1 MPQGDPY
8 PQLQPV
14 TVTATQIGAQVLP
27 DPIDSNSLLFLTGA
41 TVNAWNGL
49 LARMGCRGA
58 CQTLLAV
65 ATVIAAPE
73 VEAVEGVPL
82 GFADAAQF
90 QQACVELCSALSE
103 SGISDFTIGVRGS
116 SVTGTSFSGAPL
128 SAASDIDFFVASP
141 QITAFPINS
150 YGLVYPSTLNAA
162 YPALAEW
169 SSTWSGILGRGV
181 SVGGLAS
188 IPEGPVLVP

>member
-1 MPQGDPY
+1 MPQSDPY

-14 TVTATQIGAQVLP
+14 TVTATDCCASVSP
-27 DPIDSNSLLFLTGA
+27 DFIDSSPLLSLTGA
-41 TVNAWNGL
+41 TVNAWNNL
-49 LARMGCRGA
+49 LTRVGCAGA
-58 CQTLLAV
+58 CKALLAV

-90 QQACVELCSALSE
+90 QQACAELCSALSE

-116 SVTGTSFSGAPL
+116 SITGTSFSGAPF

-141 QITAFPINS
+141 QMTAFPINS

-181 SVGGLAS
+181 SVGGFAS